1 MKIANDDVN
10 KKYEI
15 RNIHEKSF
23 ILIRK
28 SINTIIKIK
37 QKLTIKIAKAITHPM
52 ATIIDKKV
60 CIFILFA
67 QSNKF
72 MNILSYKN

>member
-10 KKYEI
+10 QKYEV

-23 ILIRK
+23 ILIRI

-37 QKLTIKIAKAITHPM
+37 LTMKITKAITHPM

-60 CIFILFA
+60 CTFILFA
-67 QSNKF
+67 
-72 MNILSYKN
+72 

>member
-1 MKIANDDVN
+1 MRKLFLLLLNDDID
-10 KKYEI
+10 KKYEV

-23 ILIRK
+23 ILIRI

-37 QKLTIKIAKAITHPM
+37 NKSTIKITKAITHPM

-60 CIFILFA
+60 CISILFA
-67 QSNKF
+67 
-72 MNILSYKN
+72 

>member
-10 KKYEI
+10 KKYEVRI
-15 RNIHEKSF
+15 IHEKSF
-23 ILIRK
+23 ILIRI
-28 SINTIIKIK
+28 SINTIIEIK
-37 QKLTIKIAKAITHPM
+37 EKLTIKITKTITHPM
-52 ATIIDKKV
+52 ATMIDKKV
-60 CIFILFA
+60 FMFILFT